1 MHFNLTDPPGE
12 ILWSGLTEMKYGC
25 RRSLGGRGRAVD
37 TNPTAVPPVDTIQD
51 FLIELG
57 INLGLSFFS
66 VENQWNLSKYF
77 FPEY

>member
-37 TNPTAVPPVDTIQD
+37 TNPTAVPAVDTIQD

-57 INLGLSFFS
+57 IKLGLSFFS
-66 VENQWNLSKYF
+66 VENQWNLSEYF
-77 FPEY
+77 FF

>member
-37 TNPTAVPPVDTIQD
+37 TNPTAVPAVDTIKD

-57 INLGLSFFS
+57 LLFFS
-66 VENQWNLSKYF
+66 VENQWNLSEYF
-77 FPEY
+77 FF

>member
-57 INLGLSFFS
+57 ASASIF
-66 VENQWNLSKYF
+66 QC
-77 FPEY
+77 

>member
-51 FLIELG
+51 FFDRVGHQLA
-57 INLGLSFFS
+57 FFS
-66 VENQWNLSKYF
+66 VKNQWNLSKYF
-77 FPEY
+77 FS